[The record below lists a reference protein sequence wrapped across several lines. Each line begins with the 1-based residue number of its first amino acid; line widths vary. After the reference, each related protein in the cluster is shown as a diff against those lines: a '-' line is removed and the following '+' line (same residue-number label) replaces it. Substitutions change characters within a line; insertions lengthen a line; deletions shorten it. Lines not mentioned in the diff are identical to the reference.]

1 MEPGYS
7 DPNYWMRWYA
17 EQQELLRARQEADLE
32 PVDQAGFD
40 QQLSELQLRSSEES
54 SPEASSPDTPVVRSD
69 GNIQRASNG
78 GLVLVPQGQD
88 LRDSLFNGAHYSV
101 DVQRAHPGSGAGG
114 LGLLSSGSL
123 RYEAPLEAQSTV
135 RTKEYSKPR
144 GFFSR
149 MKSGLGKVLGG
160 RRSEKSSGDPEYVV
174 LHSELRIDCAKRH
187 RPSDADQE
195 LIEGFK
201 TALVTANR
209 NPETIKNYTLALE
222 QFSEFLQSKSLVL
235 KDVLD
240 SPDLLAANKDEFMQG
255 ASAHSRGRRSL
266 NAALNALNSSLAGE
280 SPAAPSR
287 GSSDLIED
295 FRTALRAANFH
306 PRTVSDYGVA
316 LRQFSELLQSKGL
329 TLKDVLGDPDLLTA
343 SKDEFMKGASAHST
357 GRKSLGG
364 ALRVLQ
370 DFQAGKTIEA
380 HSRVYTH
387 GHPMHPSDELLIS
400 QFEKA
405 VREYKIEPDGT
416 RGRGTGTVPSE
427 TILKSVRALTAF
439 ARWLLA
445 HNKDPLARLYTE
457 PTSLADDVDEY
468 LLEGGGGDRGRLSVA
483 LSHLRRLSS
492 DGQLAAIGAG
502 PRLMGRQTFAPHPED
517 AVAIDRGM
525 TNALSMGEERSAA
538 GAQAS
543 LLRGFSDWLQREG
556 RPTIVDRIDG
566 TVDQQASLRADHVAY
581 RKTGKH
587 VPGFDQIRAFLGLGP
602 GFRPYHEDAGLIEG
616 LANEELSKPN
626 PPSRQKRAAIRDT
639 TSAQREFSDW
649 LRTTGR
655 TSIASRIN
663 GNDEQRCS
671 LDRDY
676 EAFKE
681 VRGKA
686 PVALKKLRQYAQVVD
701 ANRALGLDLPQ
712 QRGEPD
718 ASSAWRRTLPQPPS
732 EAEWTRSQPD
742 RFGQA
747 GLQTSADSSSTS
759 TWLQDL
765 QLPAFFDF
773 PTPEGAPAHSSEIY
787 QGLSSF
793 ADLPSTPQAVRDDA
807 QSAYFNVFPEDAP
820 VPSSEIYQGL
830 SSFADLPSTPQAVR
844 DDAQS
849 AYFNVFPEDAPVP
862 SSEIYQGLSSFTDLP
877 YTPQAV
883 RDDAQSSYF
892 NALPEGAPVRSS
904 EIYQGL
910 SSFTDLP
917 STPQDMR
924 DDAQSRPAL
933 SPAGAPPFFIGPS
946 GVLQELEDI
955 GHLVGEDWRHGS
967 QPVPDYLIDVLD
979 NKMLLPSSRMAP
991 QPVAI
996 NGETYSV
1003 TMGPRGRRDSQ
1014 FVHHPRHL
1022 AAWDAQAGTSG
1033 TAASSGDRSGRVL
1046 GSMQWLG
1053 DEHIQRDYELLSEEL
1068 QQSNPDLAARTRF
1081 VDPLMAFQL
1090 AHSTGADALR
1100 AFHIIVSDRNENDTA
1115 DFLFLPVNNASISG
1129 LSARGTHWS
1138 LLLVDR
1144 RNRDRPVAYH
1154 YDSAQQYGNA
1164 GPAARLAAA
1173 VGANPQ
1179 HAPIAQQSNSYDCGV
1194 FVVDGT
1200 RELARRLAG
1209 GRQVDLNLSNLIVDR
1224 QALQNRLKS

>member
-1 MEPGYS
+1 M
-7 DPNYWMRWYA
+7 
-17 EQQELLRARQEADLE
+17 
-32 PVDQAGFD
+32 
-40 QQLSELQLRSSEES
+40 
-54 SPEASSPDTPVVRSD
+54 
-69 GNIQRASNG
+69 
-78 GLVLVPQGQD
+78 
-88 LRDSLFNGAHYSV
+88 
-101 DVQRAHPGSGAGG
+101 
-114 LGLLSSGSL
+114 SL
-123 RYEAPLEAQSTV
+123 R
-135 RTKEYSKPR
+135 
-144 GFFSR
+144 
-149 MKSGLGKVLGG
+149 
-160 RRSEKSSGDPEYVV
+160 
-174 LHSELRIDCAKRH
+174 
-187 RPSDADQE
+187 
-195 LIEGFK
+195 
-201 TALVTANR
+201 
-209 NPETIKNYTLALE
+209 
-222 QFSEFLQSKSLVL
+222 
-235 KDVLD
+235 
-240 SPDLLAANKDEFMQG
+240 
-255 ASAHSRGRRSL
+255 
-266 NAALNALNSSLAGE
+266 
-280 SPAAPSR
+280 
-287 GSSDLIED
+287 
-295 FRTALRAANFH
+295 
-306 PRTVSDYGVA
+306 
-316 LRQFSELLQSKGL
+316 
-329 TLKDVLGDPDLLTA
+329 
-343 SKDEFMKGASAHST
+343 
-357 GRKSLGG
+357 
-364 ALRVLQ
+364 
-370 DFQAGKTIEA
+370 
-380 HSRVYTH
+380 
-387 GHPMHPSDELLIS
+387 
-400 QFEKA
+400 
-405 VREYKIEPDGT
+405 
-416 RGRGTGTVPSE
+416 
-427 TILKSVRALTAF
+427 
-439 ARWLLA
+439 
-445 HNKDPLARLYTE
+445 
-457 PTSLADDVDEY
+457 
-468 LLEGGGGDRGRLSVA
+468 
-483 LSHLRRLSS
+483 
-492 DGQLAAIGAG
+492 
-502 PRLMGRQTFAPHPED
+502 
-517 AVAIDRGM
+517 
-525 TNALSMGEERSAA
+525 
-538 GAQAS
+538 
-543 LLRGFSDWLQREG
+543 
-556 RPTIVDRIDG
+556 
-566 TVDQQASLRADHVAY
+566 
-581 RKTGKH
+581 
-587 VPGFDQIRAFLGLGP
+587 
-602 GFRPYHEDAGLIEG
+602 
-616 LANEELSKPN
+616 
-626 PPSRQKRAAIRDT
+626 
-639 TSAQREFSDW
+639 
-649 LRTTGR
+649 
-655 TSIASRIN
+655 
-663 GNDEQRCS
+663 
-671 LDRDY
+671 
-676 EAFKE
+676 
-681 VRGKA
+681 
-686 PVALKKLRQYAQVVD
+686 KLRQYAQVVD

-844 DDAQS
+844 DDARS
-849 AYFNVFPEDAPVP
+849 AYFSVFPEDAPVP

-877 YTPQAV
+877 YTPQAL

-892 NALPEGAPVRSS
+892 NALPEGAPARSS

-917 STPQDMR
+917 SIPQDMG

-933 SPAGAPPFFIGPS
+933 SPAGAPPFFIGSS

>member
-1 MEPGYS
+1 MEPSYN
-7 DPNYWMRWYA
+7 DPKGWMHGRA
-17 EQQELLRARQEADLE
+17 EQQDLQRARQEADHE
-32 PVDQAGFD
+32 PIDLAGFE
-40 QQLSELQLRSSEES
+40 QKLGELQTRSSKES
-54 SPEASSPDTPVVRSD
+54 LPEGSLPDTPVERSD
-69 GNIQRASNG
+69 DNMQRTNVG
-78 GLVLVPQGQD
+78 GAMRMPQFD
-88 LRDSLFNGAHYSV
+88 NLRDSSFSSARQSV
-101 DVQRAHPGSGAGG
+101 DIPHAHLGSGADG
-114 LGLLSSGSL
+114 LGEVSSSSM
-123 RYEAPLEAQSTV
+123 RYAAPLEAQSSV
-135 RTKEYSKPR
+135 RTKEYSKPC
-144 GFFSR
+144 GFLSR
-149 MKSGLGKVLGG
+149 VKSGLGKVLGG
-160 RRSEKSSGDPEYVV
+160 SRHEKSSGDPEYVV
-174 LHSELRIDCAKRH
+174 LHSELRVGRAKRS
-187 RPSDADQE
+187 RPCEADQE
-195 LIEGFK
+195 LIEGLK
-201 TALVTANR
+201 IALRAANFTSTTV
-209 NPETIKNYTLALE
+209 NDYVSALR
-222 QFSEFLQSKSLVL
+222 QFSEFLQSKGLIL
-235 KDVLD
+235 TDVPGE
-240 SPDLLAANKDEFMQG
+240 SDLLADCRDEFIRG
-255 ASAHSRGRRSL
+255 TSSFSTGRRSL
-266 NAALNALNSSLAGE
+266 S
-280 SPAAPSR
+280 
-287 GSSDLIED
+287 
-295 FRTALRAANFH
+295 
-306 PRTVSDYGVA
+306 
-316 LRQFSELLQSKGL
+316 
-329 TLKDVLGDPDLLTA
+329 
-343 SKDEFMKGASAHST
+343 
-357 GRKSLGG
+357 G
-364 ALRVLQ
+364 ALYTLQ
-370 DFQAGKTIEA
+370 EFRAGKSIQA
-380 HSRVYTH
+380 PNRGVR
-387 GHPMHPSDELLIS
+387 GQPMRPSDEQMIN
-400 QFEKA
+400 QFEKE

-416 RGRGTGTVPSE
+416 RGRGTGMVPSG
-427 TILKSVRALTAF
+427 TIRMHVGVLKKF

-445 HNKDPLARLYTE
+445 HDKGALARAFTE
-457 PTSLADDVDEY
+457 PTSLADDVSEY
-468 LLEGGGGDRGRLSVA
+468 LEAGGDDRGRLSVA
-483 LSHLRRLSS
+483 LSHLRRLGT
-492 DGQLAAIGAG
+492 DGQLIAVGAG
-502 PRLMGRQTFAPHPED
+502 PRLMGQQILAPHPED

-525 TNALSMGEERSAA
+525 TSALSMGKEKTAVAMLAWRLRS
-538 GAQAS
+538 
-543 LLRGFSDWLQREG
+543 FSDWLQREDKLS
-556 RPTIVDRIDG
+556 ILDRIDG
-566 TVDQQASLRADHVAY
+566 SFEQQASLRADIAEF
-581 RKTGKH
+581 RKAGRQ
-587 VPGFDQIRAFLGLGP
+587 VPGFDQIRAYLGVEGI
-602 GFRPYHEDAGLIEG
+602 RPYDEDAYLVEG
-616 LANEELSKPN
+616 LAREELNKTNS
-626 PPSRQKRAAIRDT
+626 PSQQKR
-639 TSAQREFSDW
+639 SAVRITASSQREFSDW

-655 TSIASRIN
+655 LSIASRIN
-663 GNDEQRCS
+663 SDREQRRS
-671 LDRDY
+671 LDRDCK
-676 EAFKE
+676 AFKE
-681 VRGKA
+681 VRGDV
-686 PVALKKLRQYAQVVD
+686 PVSLRKLRQYAQVVD

-830 SSFADLPSTPQAVR
+830 SSFADLPSTPQALR
-844 DDAQS
+844 DDA
-849 AYFNVFPEDAPVP
+849 
-862 SSEIYQGLSSFTDLP
+862 
-877 YTPQAV
+877 
-883 RDDAQSSYF
+883 RSSYF

-933 SPAGAPPFFIGPS
+933 SPAGAPPFFIGIS